1 MRQQQLYRTIYYW
14 KRNRGP
20 IDLDVLKD
28 YKMWLIGQRFYPL
41 TPEQKERVKWELKT
55 VQRWIMSME
64 YRFSDQE
71 TIVDP
76 GTIAFDSFIASLLP
90 QIDSLIMNERDYVC
104 LYHTLMVL
112 GMQTAMEFRNWVN
125 WLNGLRDEKGLVHI
139 LTGSAPNN
147 ISPYLRDPRNTV
159 WVMDDYLEANVRQ
172 NGTNNNPS
180 TRAKNHFLKLL
191 ELCDDLKEV
200 IIGQMPTDD
209 FFD

>member
-41 TPEQKERVKWELKT
+41 NPEQKERVKWELKT

-90 QIDSLIMNERDYVC
+90 ELDATIVSDRNYVA
-104 LYHTLMVL
+104 LYHTLLVL
-112 GMQTAMEFRNWVN
+112 GLQPDMPFNDWVK
-125 WLNGLRDEKGLVHI
+125 WLNELRAKQRLGPI
-139 LTGSAPNN
+139 LTGSARNN
-147 ISPYLRDPRNTV
+147 ICPYLRDPRNTV
-159 WVMDDYLEANVRQ
+159 WVMDDYLEAYR
-172 NGTNNNPS
+172 
-180 TRAKNHFLKLL
+180 KHNHQDTVSSPQTIKHFMKLL
-191 ELCDDLKEV
+191 ELCDQLKEV
-200 IIGQMPTDD
+200 IIGQMPYED